1 MKSDPN
7 NKQEHSV
14 NSSDETQAESIQPP
28 QPVPTQPQPADLS
41 GSAPQLPKRQVD
53 SSHPNFVDGQF
64 HPLDPRNVAT
74 ERISLLI
81 LWAIFA
87 IAVLVGIAYLFFTAP
102 KIDPFLG
109 IVCGIGL
116 AVVVATGLFSLL
128 WPKIEYKRTSFK
140 IDPVGIEIHQGVL
153 WRSQICV
160 PIGRVQHADVGQGP
174 LQRMFGVSTL
184 TLHTA
189 GTSNAS
195 VEIEG
200 LDHAFAVEVRDWIV
214 HQRKN
219 YDAV

>member
-1 MKSDPN
+1 M
-7 NKQEHSV
+7 
-14 NSSDETQAESIQPP
+14 NSSDETQAESLDPLQPL
-28 QPVPTQPQPADLS
+28 QPVPTQPQPSPLNPASQLEPQADLNV
-41 GSAPQLPKRQVD
+41 PE
-53 SSHPNFVDGQF
+53 FVDGQF
-64 HPLDPRNVAT
+64 HPLDPRNIAAKRTSSLITWGV
-74 ERISLLI
+74 ISLGILI
-81 LWAIFA
+81 GLGF
-87 IAVLVGIAYLFFTAP
+87 LFFTSP
-102 KIDPFLG
+102 RIDAFFW
-109 IVCGIGL
+109 IACVAGL
-116 AVVVATGLFSLL
+116 MLVVAFGLYSLL
-128 WPKIEYKRTSFK
+128 WPKVEHNRVSFK

-200 LDHAFAVEVRDWIV
+200 LDHAFAVSVRDWIV